1 MDKFAE
7 NLRTIRRRKGLT
19 QLELAKI
26 SGISNNQLCKYEMGY
41 CSPNTQFLEWLCKA
55 LDVSSKELLGF

>member
-1 MDKFAE
+1 MEKFAE

-26 SGISNNQLCKYEMGY
+26 TGISNNRLSMYEMGY
-41 CSPNTQFLEWLCKA
+41 GTPSTQYLEWLCIA
-55 LDVSSKELLGF
+55 LGVSATELLGF